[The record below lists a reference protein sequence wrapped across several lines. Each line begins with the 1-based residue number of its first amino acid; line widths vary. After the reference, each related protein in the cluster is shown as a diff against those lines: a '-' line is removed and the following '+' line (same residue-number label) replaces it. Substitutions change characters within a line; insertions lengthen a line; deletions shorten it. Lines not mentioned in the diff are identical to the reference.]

1 MDKPKL
7 RYIEAIPIEEDGER
21 RILIRDP
28 QNMTDKMLAL
38 APEAFMI
45 VAMFDGENS
54 IVDVQA
60 EIAKRFG
67 QIVPRETIESML
79 EVLDENL
86 LLESDR
92 FRTHQ
97 KKMFEEFRSL
107 AVREP
112 TCAGGA
118 YAADPVE
125 LRQEI
130 ESYFDTQDGP
140 GSHNGEATKP
150 VKALISPHIDY
161 VRGGHC
167 YAHVYQKLNHAPPVD
182 VFIILGT
189 GHAGPRG
196 HYVFTKKDFETPLG
210 VVETDREFIQAL
222 EEKIGNDLC
231 EEEFIHKGEH
241 SVELQLTFIQ
251 LTYEE
256 TQCPKIVPILCGGFH
271 EAIKDGKVPAEVP
284 EVKRFLDALKETIA
298 ESEKR
303 VCVLASADLAHVGP
317 RFGDE
322 KPVDGNFLRWLESE
336 DLEMLEVVQDLKAED
351 FFRNVQK
358 DMDRRRVCGLAS
370 IYTLLSVTD
379 AEEVELLKYSQA
391 ADPSGEQCVTFCGM
405 TFH

>member
-118 YAADPVE
+118 YASDPVE

-130 ESYFDTQDGP
+130 ESY
-140 GSHNGEATKP
+140 
-150 VKALISPHIDY
+150 
-161 VRGGHC
+161 
-167 YAHVYQKLNHAPPVD
+167 
-182 VFIILGT
+182 
-189 GHAGPRG
+189 
-196 HYVFTKKDFETPLG
+196 
-210 VVETDREFIQAL
+210 
-222 EEKIGNDLC
+222 
-231 EEEFIHKGEH
+231 
-241 SVELQLTFIQ
+241 
-251 LTYEE
+251 
-256 TQCPKIVPILCGGFH
+256 
-271 EAIKDGKVPAEVP
+271 
-284 EVKRFLDALKETIA
+284 
-298 ESEKR
+298 
-303 VCVLASADLAHVGP
+303 
-317 RFGDE
+317 
-322 KPVDGNFLRWLESE
+322 
-336 DLEMLEVVQDLKAED
+336 
-351 FFRNVQK
+351 
-358 DMDRRRVCGLAS
+358 
-370 IYTLLSVTD
+370 
-379 AEEVELLKYSQA
+379 
-391 ADPSGEQCVTFCGM
+391 
-405 TFH
+405 